1 MEEDYNKQHSVGQ
14 SNQLKQSILIVKDYF
29 FEFFRKWYVYLLFFL
44 IFCSLA
50 YWHYGTKVVNFEGK
64 ASLMTAAD
72 TGGGMSGL
80 MQLAGQFGIA
90 KQSQV
95 SSEKLVEL
103 LGTKRIIY
111 TTLFQTVTLDN
122 PSDAVKG
129 KTDLLVNHYLDYFNI
144 DESLSKATGV
154 ERFRFTE
161 KPIEELNYNESL
173 ILNNVYNKIKK
184 SYLNAFTTKNGIIH
198 VTTECQSES
207 FAKYFTE
214 NIVQVLK
221 NFYIDKTIEKQR
233 ETYSILSSRKD
244 SIKTELESADAMLTH
259 WYDTK
264 QKQLRASSL
273 SAKDY
278 MNKIT
283 YERKAEIASAA
294 YIESLKQT
302 EMAKISL
309 DSSTP
314 IIQIVDFPSFPL
326 KEIRPSFFIYLL
338 AAIFA
343 ALILSSILI
352 ILWKLVRDALA

>member
-1 MEEDYNKQHSVGQ
+1 MEEDYNKQHLVGQ
-14 SNQLKQSILIVKDYF
+14 SNQLKQSILIAKDYF
-29 FEFFRKWYVYLLFFL
+29 FEFFRKWYVYLLFLL

-50 YWHYGTKVVNFEGK
+50 FWYHGKKVITYEGR
-64 ASLMTAAD
+64 ASLMTASD
-72 TGGGMSGL
+72 TDGGMSGL
-80 MQLAGQFGIA
+80 MQLAGQFGMA

-122 PSDAVKG
+122 PSDAEKG
-129 KTDLLVNHYLDYFNI
+129 KTDLLVNLYLDYFKI
-144 DESLSKATGV
+144 DETLSKATGV
-154 ERFRFTE
+154 ERFRYTK

-173 ILNNVYNKIKK
+173 ILNNIYSQIKQ
-184 SYLNAFTTKNGIIH
+184 SHLNAFTTKNGIIH
-198 VTTECQSES
+198 VLTECKSES
-207 FAKYFTE
+207 FSKYFTE

-221 NFYIDKTIEKQR
+221 NFYIDKTIEKQKQ
-233 ETYSILSSRKD
+233 TYSILTSRTD
-244 SIKTELESADAMLTH
+244 SIKNELEGADAMLTQ
-259 WYDTK
+259 WYDAK
-264 QKQLRASSL
+264 QKQLRANSL

-294 YIESLKQT
+294 YIESLKQK

>member
-1 MEEDYNKQHSVGQ
+1 MEEDYNKQRSTGQ
-14 SNQLKQSILIVKDYF
+14 SNQLKQSILIAKDYF
-29 FEFFRKWYVYLLFFL
+29 FEFFRKWYVYLLFLL

-50 YWHYGTKVVNFEGK
+50 FWYHGTKVVTFQGK
-64 ASLMTAAD
+64 ASLMTATD

-80 MQLAGQFGIA
+80 MQLAGQFGIS

-111 TTLFQTVTLDN
+111 STLFQRVTLDN
-122 PSDAVKG
+122 PSDGLKG
-129 KTDLLVNHYLDYFNI
+129 KTDLLINHYLDYFKV
-144 DESLSKATGV
+144 DESLSKITGV

-161 KPIEELNYNESL
+161 KPLEELNYNENL
-173 ILNNVYNKIKK
+173 ILKSVYGRIKRHH
-184 SYLNAFTTKNGIIH
+184 LNAFTTKNGIIH
-198 VTTECQSES
+198 VTTDCQSES
-207 FAKYFTE
+207 FSKYFTE
-214 NIVQVLK
+214 SIVKVLK
-221 NFYIDKTIEKQR
+221 NFYIDKTIEKQKD
-233 ETYSILSSRKD
+233 TYSILSSRTD
-244 SIKTELESADAMLTH
+244 SIKTELERADAMLTQ
-259 WYDTK
+259 WYDAK

-283 YERKAEIASAA
+283 FERKAEIASAA

-302 EMAKISL
+302 EIAKISL

-343 ALILSSILI
+343 ALILASILI